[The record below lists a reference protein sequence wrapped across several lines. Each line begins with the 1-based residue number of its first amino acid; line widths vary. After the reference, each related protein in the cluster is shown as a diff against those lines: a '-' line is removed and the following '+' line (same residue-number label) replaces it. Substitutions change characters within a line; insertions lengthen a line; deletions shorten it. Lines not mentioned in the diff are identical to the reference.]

1 MFNMSI
7 IEELKKVLGDQN
19 VLTGTD
25 KDRYSSDWLGQ
36 YSFEPLCVVRPAS
49 TQEVS
54 KVVRLAS
61 AAQVN
66 IVPVGGNTGLNG
78 GTHSDN
84 AISISMER
92 MNSIHEIRV
101 NSKIAIV
108 DAGVILANLHNV
120 VNENDLMFPLTFGAR
135 GSATIGGVLSTNAG
149 GSNVL
154 KYGNTRDLVLGVE
167 IVLPNGEIM
176 NLMSELH
183 KDNSGYCLRDLVI
196 GAEGTLGIITRAVL
210 KLFPRPKAYA
220 TAMVAVNSLDTAL
233 SLLNE
238 LQDGTGG
245 AVAAYEYMPKR
256 YIQGHMELSSASR
269 RPFKED
275 YEHLVMVE
283 LETTVEL
290 FSQCGDDGQVLLSG
304 ELERILD
311 RNLDKGLIL
320 DAHIAQNEEQ
330 RLIMWERREAA
341 AEISLLK
348 TPLINNDIAVPLDKI
363 SKFLTIMDKKLPE
376 LDPDADV
383 LIVSHL
389 GDGNVHYTVWPSRDD
404 EQHKDKIME
413 AIENV
418 VLSLGGSFSAEHGI
432 GLSKLSSMERRKDRV
447 ALDVMRQIKHAIDP
461 EGIMNP
467 GKVLPKIY

>member
-1 MFNMSI
+1 MSI

-25 KDRYSSDWLGQ
+25 KERYSSDWLGQ

-196 GAEGTLGIITRAVL
+196 GAEGTLGIITQAVL

-233 SLLNE
+233 ALLNE
-238 LQDGTGG
+238 LQDGTGR

-290 FSQCGDDGQVLLSG
+290 FSRCGDDGQVLLSG

-363 SKFLTIMDKKLPE
+363 SKFLTIMEKKLPE

>member
-1 MFNMSI
+1 MSI

-25 KDRYSSDWLGQ
+25 KERYSSDWLGQ

-54 KVVRLAS
+54 QVVRLAS
-61 AAQVN
+61 TAQVN

-92 MNSIHEIRV
+92 MNNIHEIRV

-196 GAEGTLGIITRAVL
+196 GAEGTLGIITQAVL

-363 SKFLTIMDKKLPE
+363 SKFLTIMEKKLPE

>member
-61 AAQVN
+61 TAQIN

-92 MNSIHEIRV
+92 MNNIHEIRV

-196 GAEGTLGIITRAVL
+196 GAEGTLGIITQAVL

-363 SKFLTIMDKKLPE
+363 SKFLTIMEKKLPE

>member
-196 GAEGTLGIITRAVL
+196 GAEGTLGIITQAVL

-290 FSQCGDDGQVLLSG
+290 FSRCGDDGQVLLSG

-363 SKFLTIMDKKLPE
+363 SKFLTIMEKKLPE

-467 GKVLPKIY
+467 GKVLPKI

>member
-1 MFNMSI
+1 MSI
-7 IEELKKVLGDQN
+7 IEELKKILGDQN

-25 KDRYSSDWLGQ
+25 KERYSSDWLGQ

-61 AAQVN
+61 TAQIN

-92 MNSIHEIRV
+92 MNNIHEIRV

-196 GAEGTLGIITRAVL
+196 GAEGTLGIITQAVL

-290 FSQCGDDGQVLLSG
+290 FSRCGDDGQVLLSG

-363 SKFLTIMDKKLPE
+363 SKFLTIMEKKLPE

-432 GLSKLSSMERRKDRV
+432 GLSKLSSMERRKDHV

>member
-1 MFNMSI
+1 MSI
-7 IEELKKVLGDQN
+7 LEELKKVLGDQN

-25 KDRYSSDWLGQ
+25 KERYSSDWLGQ

-61 AAQVN
+61 NAQIN

-92 MNSIHEIRV
+92 MNNIHESRV

-196 GAEGTLGIITRAVL
+196 GAEGTLGIITQAVL

-290 FSQCGDDGQVLLSG
+290 FSECGDDGQVLLRG

-311 RNLDKGLIL
+311 RNLDKGRIL

-363 SKFLTIMDKKLPE
+363 SKFLTIMEKKLPE

-447 ALDVMRQIKHAIDP
+447 ALDVMRQIKQAIDP

>member
-25 KDRYSSDWLGQ
+25 KERYSSDWLGQ

-61 AAQVN
+61 TAQIN

-92 MNSIHEIRV
+92 MNNIHEIRV

-196 GAEGTLGIITRAVL
+196 GAEGTLGIITQAVL

-363 SKFLTIMDKKLPE
+363 SKFLTIMEKKLPE

-432 GLSKLSSMERRKDRV
+432 GLSKLSSMERRKDRI

>member
-1 MFNMSI
+1 MSI

-196 GAEGTLGIITRAVL
+196 GAEGTLGIITQAVL

-290 FSQCGDDGQVLLSG
+290 FSRCGDDGQVLLSG

-363 SKFLTIMDKKLPE
+363 SKFLTIMEKKLPE

-467 GKVLPKIY
+467 GKVLPKI

>member
-92 MNSIHEIRV
+92 MNNIHEIRA

-196 GAEGTLGIITRAVL
+196 GAEGTLGIITQAVL

-363 SKFLTIMDKKLPE
+363 SKFLTIMEKKLPE

-432 GLSKLSSMERRKDRV
+432 GLSKLSSMERRKERV

>member
-196 GAEGTLGIITRAVL
+196 GAEGTLGIITQAVL

-348 TPLINNDIAVPLDKI
+348 IPLINNDIAVPLDKV
-363 SKFLTIMDKKLPE
+363 SKFLIVMEKKLPE

-389 GDGNVHYTVWPSRDD
+389 GDGNIHYTVWPSKDD
-404 EQHKDKIME
+404 EKHKDKIME

-418 VLSLGGSFSAEHGI
+418 VLTLGGSFSAEHGI
-432 GLSKLSSMERRKDRV
+432 GLSKLSSMEGRKDRV
-447 ALDVMRQIKHAIDP
+447 SLDVMRQIKNAIDP
-461 EGIMNP
+461 EGIMNS
-467 GKVLPKIY
+467 GKVLPKAH

>member
-1 MFNMSI
+1 MSLVG
-7 IEELKKVLGDQN
+7 ELKKVLGDQN
-19 VLTGTD
+19 VLTGAD

-36 YSFEPLCVVRPAS
+36 YIFEPLCVVRPGS
-49 TQEVS
+49 TEEVS
-54 KVVRLAS
+54 KIVKLARTFQS
-61 AAQVN
+61 K

-92 MNSIHEIRV
+92 MNKIHEIRL

-108 DAGVILANLHNV
+108 EAGVILTSLHQV
-120 VNENDLMFPLTFGAR
+120 ANENDLIFPLTFGAR

-167 IVLPNGEIM
+167 IVLPSGEIM

-183 KDNSGYCLRDLVI
+183 KDNSGYCLRDLII
-196 GAEGTLGIITRAVL
+196 GAEGTLGIITQAVL
-210 KLFPRPKAYA
+210 KLFPKPKAYA
-220 TAMVAVNSLDTAL
+220 TAMIAVKSLEDAL

-269 RPFKED
+269 KPFQKD

-283 LETTVEL
+283 LETTIEL
-290 FSQCGDDGQVLLSG
+290 FSRSKDDGQVILSG
-304 ELERILD
+304 ELERILNK
-311 RNLDKGLIL
+311 NLDRGVIL

-341 AEISLLK
+341 AEISLLR
-348 TPLINNDIAVPLDKI
+348 TPLINNDIAVPLDKVA
-363 SKFLTIMDKKLPE
+363 KFFNIMEKKLPD

-383 LIVSHL
+383 LVVSHL
-389 GDGNVHYTVWPSRDD
+389 GDGNVHYTVWPSKDD
-404 EQHKDKIME
+404 EKHKDKIME
-413 AIENV
+413 AIESV
-418 VLSLGGSFSAEHGI
+418 VLKLGGSFSAEHGI

-447 ALDVMRQIKHAIDP
+447 ALDVMRQIKNAIDP

-467 GKVLPKIY
+467 GKVLPKL

>member
-1 MFNMSI
+1 MSI

-363 SKFLTIMDKKLPE
+363 SKFLTIMEKKLPE

>member
-49 TQEVS
+49 IQEVS

-196 GAEGTLGIITRAVL
+196 GAEGTLGIITQAVL

-363 SKFLTIMDKKLPE
+363 SKFLTIMEKKLPE

>member
-92 MNSIHEIRV
+92 MNNIHEIRV

-196 GAEGTLGIITRAVL
+196 GAEGTLGIITQAVL

-363 SKFLTIMDKKLPE
+363 SKFLTIMEKKLPE

>member
-1 MFNMSI
+1 MSLI
-7 IEELKKVLGDQN
+7 GELKKVLGDQN
-19 VLTGTD
+19 VLTGAD
-25 KDRYSSDWLGQ
+25 KDRYSSDWLGH
-36 YSFEPLCVVRPAS
+36 YIFEPLCVVRPGS
-49 TQEVS
+49 TEEVS
-54 KVVRLAS
+54 KIVKLARTFQS
-61 AAQVN
+61 K

-92 MNSIHEIRV
+92 MNKIHEIRL

-108 DAGVILANLHNV
+108 EAGVILTSLHQV
-120 VNENDLMFPLTFGAR
+120 ANENDLIFPLTFGAR

-167 IVLPNGEIM
+167 IVLPSGEIM

-183 KDNSGYCLRDLVI
+183 KDNSGYCLRDLII
-196 GAEGTLGIITRAVL
+196 GAEGTLGIITQAVL
-210 KLFPRPKAYA
+210 KLFPKPKAYA
-220 TAMVAVNSLDTAL
+220 TAMIAVKSLEDAL

-256 YIQGHMELSSASR
+256 YIQGHMELSTASR
-269 RPFKED
+269 KPFQKD

-283 LETTVEL
+283 LETTIEL
-290 FSQCGDDGQVLLSG
+290 FSRSKDDGQVILSG
-304 ELERILD
+304 ELERILNK
-311 RNLDKGLIL
+311 NLDRGVIL

-341 AEISLLK
+341 AEISLLR
-348 TPLINNDIAVPLDKI
+348 TPLINNDIAVPLDKVA
-363 SKFLTIMDKKLPE
+363 KFFNIMEKKLPD

-383 LIVSHL
+383 LVVSHL
-389 GDGNVHYTVWPSRDD
+389 GDGNVHYTVWPSKDD
-404 EQHKDKIME
+404 EKHKDKIME
-413 AIENV
+413 AIESV
-418 VLSLGGSFSAEHGI
+418 VLKLGGSFSAEHGI

-447 ALDVMRQIKHAIDP
+447 ALDVMRQIKNAIDP

-467 GKVLPKIY
+467 GKVLPKL

>member
-1 MFNMSI
+1 
-7 IEELKKVLGDQN
+7 
-19 VLTGTD
+19 
-25 KDRYSSDWLGQ
+25 
-36 YSFEPLCVVRPAS
+36 
-49 TQEVS
+49 
-54 KVVRLAS
+54 
-61 AAQVN
+61 
-66 IVPVGGNTGLNG
+66 
-78 GTHSDN
+78 
-84 AISISMER
+84 
-92 MNSIHEIRV
+92 MNNIHEIRA

-196 GAEGTLGIITRAVL
+196 GAEGTLGIITQAVL

-290 FSQCGDDGQVLLSG
+290 FSRCGDDGQVLLSG

-363 SKFLTIMDKKLPE
+363 SKFLTIMEKKLPE

>member
-1 MFNMSI
+1 MSL

-25 KDRYSSDWLGQ
+25 KERYSSDWLGQ
-36 YSFEPLCVVRPAS
+36 YRFEPLCVVRPAS
-49 TQEVS
+49 TKEVS
-54 KVVRLAS
+54 KVVRLARS
-61 AAQVN
+61 FQVN

-92 MNSIHEIRV
+92 MNKIYEIRL

-108 DAGVILANLHNV
+108 EAGVILANLHQI

-196 GAEGTLGIITRAVL
+196 GAEGTLGIVTKAVV
-210 KLFPRPKAYA
+210 KLFPKPKAYA
-220 TAMVAVNSLDTAL
+220 TAMVAVKSPDSAL
-233 SLLNE
+233 ALLNE

-256 YIQGHMELSSASR
+256 YIQGHMELSSSSKK
-269 RPFKED
+269 PFKKD
-275 YEHLVMVE
+275 YL
-283 LETTVEL
+283 
-290 FSQCGDDGQVLLSG
+290 
-304 ELERILD
+304 
-311 RNLDKGLIL
+311 
-320 DAHIAQNEEQ
+320 
-330 RLIMWERREAA
+330 
-341 AEISLLK
+341 
-348 TPLINNDIAVPLDKI
+348 
-363 SKFLTIMDKKLPE
+363 
-376 LDPDADV
+376 
-383 LIVSHL
+383 
-389 GDGNVHYTVWPSRDD
+389 
-404 EQHKDKIME
+404 
-413 AIENV
+413 
-418 VLSLGGSFSAEHGI
+418 
-432 GLSKLSSMERRKDRV
+432 
-447 ALDVMRQIKHAIDP
+447 
-461 EGIMNP
+461 
-467 GKVLPKIY
+467 

>member
-1 MFNMSI
+1 MSI

-61 AAQVN
+61 TAQIN

-92 MNSIHEIRV
+92 MNNIHEIRV

-196 GAEGTLGIITRAVL
+196 GAEGTLGIITQAVL

-363 SKFLTIMDKKLPE
+363 SKFLTIMEKKLPE

>member
-135 GSATIGGVLSTNAG
+135 GSATIAGVISTNAG

-363 SKFLTIMDKKLPE
+363 SKFLTIMEKKLPE

>member
-61 AAQVN
+61 NAQIN

-92 MNSIHEIRV
+92 MNNIHEIRV

-196 GAEGTLGIITRAVL
+196 GAEGTLGIITQAVL

-363 SKFLTIMDKKLPE
+363 SKFLTIMEKKLPE

>member
-1 MFNMSI
+1 MSI

-66 IVPVGGNTGLNG
+66 ILPVGGNTGLNG

-92 MNSIHEIRV
+92 MNNIHEIRV

-196 GAEGTLGIITRAVL
+196 GAEGTLGIITQAVL

-363 SKFLTIMDKKLPE
+363 SKFLTIMEKKLPE

>member
-1 MFNMSI
+1 MSI

-25 KDRYSSDWLGQ
+25 KERYSSDWLGQ

-61 AAQVN
+61 TAQIN

-92 MNSIHEIRV
+92 MNNIHEIRV

-196 GAEGTLGIITRAVL
+196 GAEGTLGIITQAVL

-256 YIQGHMELSSASR
+256 YIQGHMELSSAYR

-290 FSQCGDDGQVLLSG
+290 FSRCEDDGQVLLSS

-363 SKFLTIMDKKLPE
+363 SKFLTIMEKKLPE

-467 GKVLPKIY
+467 GKVLPKTY

>member
-1 MFNMSI
+1 MSL

-25 KDRYSSDWLGQ
+25 KERYSSDWLGQ

-61 AAQVN
+61 TAQIN

-92 MNSIHEIRV
+92 MNNIHEIRA

-196 GAEGTLGIITRAVL
+196 GAEGTLGIITQAVL

-330 RLIMWERREAA
+330 RLLMWERREAA

-363 SKFLTIMDKKLPE
+363 SKFLTIMEKKLPE

>member
-1 MFNMSI
+1 MSI

-92 MNSIHEIRV
+92 MNNIHEIRV

-108 DAGVILANLHNV
+108 EAGVILANLHNV

-196 GAEGTLGIITRAVL
+196 GAEGTLGIITQAVL

-220 TAMVAVNSLDTAL
+220 NAMVAVNSLDTAL

-363 SKFLTIMDKKLPE
+363 SKFLTIMEKKLPE

-447 ALDVMRQIKHAIDP
+447 ALGVMRQIKHAIDP

>member
-61 AAQVN
+61 TAQIN

-92 MNSIHEIRV
+92 MNNIHEIRV

-196 GAEGTLGIITRAVL
+196 GAEGTLGIITQAVL

-290 FSQCGDDGQVLLSG
+290 FSRCGDDGQVLLSG

-363 SKFLTIMDKKLPE
+363 SKFLTIMEKKLPE

-447 ALDVMRQIKHAIDP
+447 ALNVMRQIKHAIDP

-467 GKVLPKIY
+467 GKLLPKVN

>member
-1 MFNMSI
+1 MSI

-61 AAQVN
+61 TAQVN

-92 MNSIHEIRV
+92 MNNIHEIRV

-196 GAEGTLGIITRAVL
+196 GAEGTLGIITQAVL

-363 SKFLTIMDKKLPE
+363 SKFLTIMEKKLPE

>member
-25 KDRYSSDWLGQ
+25 KERYSSDWLGQ

-92 MNSIHEIRV
+92 MNNIHEIRV

-196 GAEGTLGIITRAVL
+196 GAEGTLGIITQAVL

-363 SKFLTIMDKKLPE
+363 SKFLTIMEKKLPE

>member
-196 GAEGTLGIITRAVL
+196 GAEGTLGIITQAVL

-348 TPLINNDIAVPLDKI
+348 TPHINNDIAVPLDKI
-363 SKFLTIMDKKLPE
+363 SKFLTIMEKKLPE

>member
-1 MFNMSI
+1 
-7 IEELKKVLGDQN
+7 
-19 VLTGTD
+19 
-25 KDRYSSDWLGQ
+25 
-36 YSFEPLCVVRPAS
+36 
-49 TQEVS
+49 
-54 KVVRLAS
+54 
-61 AAQVN
+61 
-66 IVPVGGNTGLNG
+66 
-78 GTHSDN
+78 
-84 AISISMER
+84 
-92 MNSIHEIRV
+92 MNNIHEIRV

-196 GAEGTLGIITRAVL
+196 GAEGTLGIITQAVL

-363 SKFLTIMDKKLPE
+363 SKFLTIMEKKLPE

>member
-7 IEELKKVLGDQN
+7 IEEFKKVLGDQN

-196 GAEGTLGIITRAVL
+196 GAEGTLGIITQAVL

-269 RPFKED
+269 RPFKQD

-363 SKFLTIMDKKLPE
+363 SKFLTIMEKKLPE

>member
-92 MNSIHEIRV
+92 LNNIHEIRV

-196 GAEGTLGIITRAVL
+196 GAEGTLGIITQAVL

-363 SKFLTIMDKKLPE
+363 SKFLTIMEKKLPE

>member
-1 MFNMSI
+1 MSI

-196 GAEGTLGIITRAVL
+196 GAEGTLGIITQAVL

-220 TAMVAVNSLDTAL
+220 TAMVAVNSLDGAL

-245 AVAAYEYMPKR
+245 AVSAYEYMPKR

-283 LETTVEL
+283 LETTVEV
-290 FSQCGDDGQVLLSG
+290 FSRCGDDGQVLLSG

-363 SKFLTIMDKKLPE
+363 SKFLTIMEKKLPE

>member
-1 MFNMSI
+1 MSLVG
-7 IEELKKVLGDQN
+7 ELKKVLGDQN
-19 VLTGTD
+19 VLTGAD

-36 YSFEPLCVVRPAS
+36 YIFEPVCVVRPGS
-49 TQEVS
+49 TEEVS
-54 KVVRLAS
+54 KIVKLARTFQS
-61 AAQVN
+61 K

-92 MNSIHEIRV
+92 MNKIHEIRL

-108 DAGVILANLHNV
+108 EAGVILTSLHQV
-120 VNENDLMFPLTFGAR
+120 ANENDLIFPLTFGAR

-167 IVLPNGEIM
+167 IVLPSGEIM

-183 KDNSGYCLRDLVI
+183 KDNSGYCLRDLII
-196 GAEGTLGIITRAVL
+196 GAEGTLGIITQAVL
-210 KLFPRPKAYA
+210 KLFPKPKAYA
-220 TAMVAVNSLDTAL
+220 TAMIAVKSLEDAL

-256 YIQGHMELSSASR
+256 YIQGHMELSTASR
-269 RPFKED
+269 KPFQKD

-283 LETTVEL
+283 LETTIEL
-290 FSQCGDDGQVLLSG
+290 FSRSKDDGQVILSG
-304 ELERILD
+304 ELERILNK
-311 RNLDKGLIL
+311 NLDRGVIL

-341 AEISLLK
+341 AEISLLR
-348 TPLINNDIAVPLDKI
+348 TPLINNDIAVPLDKVA
-363 SKFLTIMDKKLPE
+363 KFFNIMEKKLPD

-383 LIVSHL
+383 LVVSHL
-389 GDGNVHYTVWPSRDD
+389 GDGNVHYTVWPSKDD
-404 EQHKDKIME
+404 EKHKDKIME
-413 AIENV
+413 AIESV
-418 VLSLGGSFSAEHGI
+418 VLKLGGSFSAEHGI

-447 ALDVMRQIKHAIDP
+447 ALDVMRQIKNAIDP

-467 GKVLPKIY
+467 GKVLPKL